1 MAAASDYLE
10 AAVFNY
16 FFRGQT
22 VAQPSELYLALY
34 INDPTDADTGSE
46 INKTGYARQKIK
58 FDAPT
63 QVGDKGSIINTD
75 TIEYPIAEADWG
87 QISHWAVRTAAT
99 GGQMLTRGAFS
110 RLETIKEGNKFII
123 EKGNLQITME

>member
-1 MAAASDYLE
+1 MAAASNYLE
-10 AAVFNY
+10 EAILNY

-22 VAQPSELYLALY
+22 VQQPSELYLALY
-34 INDPTDADTGSE
+34 INDPTDNDTGSE
-46 INKTGYARQKIK
+46 IRGAGYQRQRIR

-63 QVGDKGSIINTD
+63 QVGDKGSIVNTE
-75 TIEYPIAEADWG
+75 TVEFPIAEGDWG
-87 QISHWAVRTAAT
+87 QISHWAIRTAAS

-110 RLETIKEGNKFII
+110 RLESIKEGNKFII